1 MGIEYPFKYNGCTC
15 EEGFA
20 TKITHYMQ
28 VDVLL
33 STCIL
38 IIYLVVTRSRPVSH
52 PRHVVCVVQATFR
65 YQSSCAYDKLDCAAL
80 GSIFAHP

>member
-1 MGIEYPFKYNGCTC
+1 MGIEYPFKYNGSTC
-15 EEGFA
+15 EGGFA
-20 TKITHYMQ
+20 TQIAHCMQ

-38 IIYLVVTRSRPVSH
+38 IIYLMVTRSWPVSR

-65 YQSSCAYDKLDCAAL
+65 YQSN
-80 GSIFAHP
+80 